1 MIGIRFDL
9 EFVWGFQCKVV
20 GLSKS
25 SPSFY
30 YPPPTTILGAIAE
43 QIAKE
48 YKIGEKRGKEIIPL
62 LSANLLALGIKPL
75 NCTPVKFS
83 DINRLITL
91 KVTGRKVTGRGP
103 YPRPDVTLKVTR
115 RSLYPRPDDI
125 AGSFDAP
132 AVGKTMLSPLEGEPP
147 RLRAIVIFKDKTISL
162 QSERIEIASDIIW
175 RIHRIGSKES
185 LVSVIDVRDFHP
197 NKIEG
202 DVDTEYSF
210 PLLEGVTLLRED
222 SPSWVRETVVNP
234 FTIKSYD
241 EKQNPVIDY
250 LQGINILQYMQP
262 IKLAVQ
268 PRYRVKLSP
277 NSCGY
282 KVNNEQVIGRCQQ
295 Q

>member
-83 DINRLITL
+83 DINRLIAL
-91 KVTGRKVTGRGP
+91 KVTGGV
-103 YPRPDVTLKVTR
+103 
-115 RSLYPRPDDI
+115 LYPRPDDI

-147 RLRAIVIFKDKTISL
+147 RLRAIVIYKDKTISL

-282 KVNNEQVIGRCQQ
+282 KVDNEQVIGRCQQ

>member
-1 MIGIRFDL
+1 MIGFRFDL

-48 YKIGEKRGKEIIPL
+48 YKIGEKKGKEIIPL

-83 DINRLITL
+83 DVNRLITL
-91 KVTGRKVTGRGP
+91 KIIGGNK
-103 YPRPDVTLKVTR
+103 
-115 RSLYPRPDDI
+115 LYPRPDDI

-147 RLRAIVIFKDKTISL
+147 RLRVIVIFKDKTINL
-162 QSERIEIASDIIW
+162 RNELIEITSDFIW
-175 RIHRIGSKES
+175 GIHRIGSKES
-185 LVSVIDVRDFHP
+185 LVSVVDAIDFHP

-202 DVDTEYSF
+202 NVDTEYSF
-210 PLLEGVTLLRED
+210 PLIDGVSLLRED
-222 SPSWVRETVVNP
+222 SPSWIREMVVNP

-250 LQGINILQYMQP
+250 LQGVNVLQYMQP
-262 IKLAVQ
+262 IKLAAQ

-282 KVNNEQVIGRCQQ
+282 KVDNDQVIGICQQ

>member
-91 KVTGRKVTGRGP
+91 KVTGGV
-103 YPRPDVTLKVTR
+103 
-115 RSLYPRPDDI
+115 LYPRPDDI

-162 QSERIEIASDIIW
+162 QSERIEIASDLIW

-241 EKQNPVIDY
+241 EKQNPFIDY

-282 KVNNEQVIGRCQQ
+282 KVDNEQVIGRCQQ

>member
-91 KVTGRKVTGRGP
+91 KVTGGVP
-103 YPRPDVTLKVTR
+103 
-115 RSLYPRPDDI
+115 YPRPDDI

-162 QSERIEIASDIIW
+162 QSERIEIASDLIW

-282 KVNNEQVIGRCQQ
+282 KVDNEQVIGRCQQ

>member
-83 DINRLITL
+83 DINRLIAL
-91 KVTGRKVTGRGP
+91 KVTGGV
-103 YPRPDVTLKVTR
+103 
-115 RSLYPRPDDI
+115 LYPRPDDI

-175 RIHRIGSKES
+175 RVHRIGSKES

>member
-83 DINRLITL
+83 DINRLIAL
-91 KVTGRKVTGRGP
+91 KVTGGV
-103 YPRPDVTLKVTR
+103 
-115 RSLYPRPDDI
+115 LYPRPDDI

-162 QSERIEIASDIIW
+162 QSERIEIASDLIW

>member
-91 KVTGRKVTGRGP
+91 KVTGGV
-103 YPRPDVTLKVTR
+103 
-115 RSLYPRPDDI
+115 LYPRPDDI

>member
-83 DINRLITL
+83 DINRLIAL
-91 KVTGRKVTGRGP
+91 KVTGGV
-103 YPRPDVTLKVTR
+103 
-115 RSLYPRPDDI
+115 LYPRPDDI

-282 KVNNEQVIGRCQQ
+282 KVDNEQVIGRCQQ

>member
-1 MIGIRFDL
+1 
-9 EFVWGFQCKVV
+9 
-20 GLSKS
+20 
-25 SPSFY
+25 
-30 YPPPTTILGAIAE
+30 
-43 QIAKE
+43 
-48 YKIGEKRGKEIIPL
+48 
-62 LSANLLALGIKPL
+62 
-75 NCTPVKFS
+75 
-83 DINRLITL
+83 
-91 KVTGRKVTGRGP
+91 
-103 YPRPDVTLKVTR
+103 
-115 RSLYPRPDDI
+115 
-125 AGSFDAP
+125 
-132 AVGKTMLSPLEGEPP
+132 MLSPLEGEPP

-162 QSERIEIASDIIW
+162 QSERIEIASDLIW